1 MERANSQFVT
11 KIFFLLLLVIFS
23 YQSFAQQ
30 QSTPLE
36 SKSDFWDN
44 VQFGGGVGFSS
55 GSGYTDFTL
64 APSAIYNFNEY
75 FSAGVSLLGTYVSSK
90 NYYNSLHYGGSLV
103 TLFNPIEEIQL
114 SIELEQI
121 RVNNEYKSIGGNF
134 KDNFWNTGLFLGA
147 GYRTGSVTIGARY
160 NLLYTRDK
168 NVYNEAFMPFVRVF
182 F

>member
-1 MERANSQFVT
+1 LLFFVT
-11 KIFFLLLLVIFS
+11 LS
-23 YQSFAQQ
+23 CQSFAQQ
-30 QSTPLE
+30 QSIPSE

-44 VQFGGGVGFSS
+44 VQFGGGIGLSA
-55 GSGYTDFTL
+55 GSGYTDITV

-114 SIELEQI
+114 SVELEQI
-121 RVNNEYKSIGGNF
+121 RVNNEYKSINGNF

-160 NLLYTRDK
+160 NILYNRNK
-168 NVYNEAFMPFVRVF
+168 NVYNEAFMPFVRIF

>member
-1 MERANSQFVT
+1 MKNAYSSFVIKLFFLFLFVT
-11 KIFFLLLLVIFS
+11 LS
-23 YQSFAQQ
+23 CRSFAQQ
-30 QSTPLE
+30 QSIPSE

-44 VQFGGGVGFSS
+44 VQFGGGIGLSA
-55 GSGYTDFTL
+55 GSGYTDITI

-114 SIELEQI
+114 SVELEQI
-121 RVNNEYKSIGGNF
+121 RVNNEYKSISGNF
-134 KDNFWNTGLFLGA
+134 KENFWNTGLFLGT
-147 GYRTGSVTIGARY
+147 GYRTRSVTIGARY
-160 NLLYTRDK
+160 NILYNRNK
-168 NVYNEAFMPFVRVF
+168 NVYNEAFMPFVRIF

>member
-1 MERANSQFVT
+1 MKNAYSSFVI
-11 KIFFLLLLVIFS
+11 KLFFLLFFVTLS
-23 YQSFAQQ
+23 CQSFAQQ
-30 QSTPLE
+30 QSIPSE

-44 VQFGGGVGFSS
+44 VQFGGGIGLSA
-55 GSGYTDFTL
+55 GSGYTDITV

-114 SIELEQI
+114 SVELEQI
-121 RVNNEYKSIGGNF
+121 RVNNEYKSINGNF

-160 NLLYTRDK
+160 NILYNRNK
-168 NVYNEAFMPFVRVF
+168 NVYNEAFMPFVRIF